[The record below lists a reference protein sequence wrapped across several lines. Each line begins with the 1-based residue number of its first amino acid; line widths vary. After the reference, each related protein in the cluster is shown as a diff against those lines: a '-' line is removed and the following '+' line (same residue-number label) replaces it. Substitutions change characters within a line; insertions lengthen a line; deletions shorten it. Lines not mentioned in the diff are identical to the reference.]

1 MKFYSQAAQERGELE
16 EMTFGQAVEK
26 GVVAHQTLAYYVAR
40 TYQFLLG
47 VGVDPQRMRFR
58 QHKSDEMAH
67 YAADCWDA
75 EVFLDRLGWI
85 EVVGVADRTDYDL
98 KAHIAQSKVNLSV
111 FVHYDKPVKRQR
123 LVIKPDMK
131 ALGPRFKGQAK
142 AVAEALKA
150 MSVEDLKGGS
160 LKVKLN
166 DQVMEIESS
175 LVSYETVEEEIR
187 GEEIIPHVIEPSFG
201 IDRIMYAVMD
211 HSFYQDVVDGEPR
224 AVLRFHP
231 GVAPIEVAVLPL
243 MDRDVLVEPAK
254 KILHDLRSRGIRVD
268 YDASGSI
275 GRRYRRNDEVGTPY
289 CVTIDYETV
298 ENGTVTIRERD
309 SMRQVKVEVEQ
320 LRSILEG
327 LLAKD
332 RKFED
337 AGVPVS
343 SAKEQ

>member
-1 MKFYSQAAQERGELE
+1 
-16 EMTFGQAVEK
+16 
-26 GVVAHQTLAYYVAR
+26 
-40 TYQFLLG
+40 
-47 VGVDPQRMRFR
+47 
-58 QHKSDEMAH
+58 
-67 YAADCWDA
+67 
-75 EVFLDRLGWI
+75 
-85 EVVGVADRTDYDL
+85 VGVADRTDYDL
-98 KAHIAQSKVNLSV
+98 KAHTAQSKVNLSV
-111 FVHYDKPVKRQR
+111 FVHYDEPVKRQK
-123 LVIKPDMK
+123 LVVKPDMK

-142 AVAEALKA
+142 AVADALKA
-150 MSVEDLKGGS
+150 MRAEDLKGNS
-160 LKVKLN
+160 IKVNVDGK
-166 DQVMEIESS
+166 VVEIEPS

-211 HSFYQDVVDGEPR
+211 HSFYQDVVDDEPR

-254 KILHDLRSRGIRVD
+254 KILYDLRSRGIRVD
-268 YDASGSI
+268 YDSSGSI

-289 CVTIDYETV
+289 CVTIDYETI
-298 ENGTVTIRERD
+298 ENGSVTIRERD

-332 RKFED
+332 RKFEN
-337 AGVPVS
+337 AGAPVS
-343 SAKEQ
+343 PAKEQ